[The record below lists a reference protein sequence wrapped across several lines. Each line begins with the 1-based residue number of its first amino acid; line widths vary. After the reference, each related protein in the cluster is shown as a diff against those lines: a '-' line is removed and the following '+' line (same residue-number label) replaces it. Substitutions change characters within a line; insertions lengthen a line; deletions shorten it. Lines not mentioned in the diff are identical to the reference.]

1 MAVASKNKTSRT
13 AKTSTTTRR
22 IRGTGSRKTAVPMAR
37 QKDIPAGQYRSKIA
51 KISPKKTMSG
61 EEAIEI
67 IYELT
72 APDGNVKK
80 MREVIPCDSWAYERF
95 CDALIAAGLKDD
107 DDITDAVGVTEDVYL
122 TYPDARGLGHFSKRT
137 PVITNGSPGTPAD
150 DDDEADLAFDLL
162 ADEEAIDEDGYLDF
176 ELD

>member
-1 MAVASKNKTSRT
+1 MAVQSKKTSRT
-13 AKTSTTTRR
+13 SNTTRR

-37 QKDIPAGQYRSKIA
+37 QKDIPTGQYRSKIV
-51 KISPKKTMSG
+51 KISPKKTMAG

-72 APDGNVKK
+72 APDGSVRK

-137 PVITNGSPGTPAD
+137 PVITNSSPGTPAYD
-150 DDDEADLAFDLL
+150 DGEEDPVSNLL
-162 ADEEAIDEDGYLDF
+162 ANEEEVDEDGYLDF